1 MHTILVVECFSLCLF
16 CFLFCLFSSIR
27 RHTRCALVTGVQTC
41 ALPICFILSG
51 KFQIMSPPYLKAF
64 INTGGVN
71 PSRDVISN
79 EADSN
84 GNRWGFR
91 QMDIAITKYIPFKF
105 LSEESRLRLRVDIL
119 DRKSVV

>member
-1 MHTILVVECFSLCLF
+1 M
-16 CFLFCLFSSIR
+16 
-27 RHTRCALVTGVQTC
+27 CALVTGVQTC
-41 ALPICFILSG
+41 ARP
-51 KFQIMSPPYLKAF
+51 MY
-64 INTGGVN
+64 
-71 PSRDVISN
+71 VISN

-119 DRKSVV
+119 NLFNDRNYVDYNNTPSSPEYLSISRSEESRVGKECVTCRYSW

>member
-1 MHTILVVECFSLCLF
+1 
-16 CFLFCLFSSIR
+16 
-27 RHTRCALVTGVQTC
+27 
-41 ALPICFILSG
+41 
-51 KFQIMSPPYLKAF
+51 MSPPYLKAF

-119 DRKSVV
+119 NLFNDSHYVDYNNQTSSPAYLSISCIGVGGNTQRTGKVAP